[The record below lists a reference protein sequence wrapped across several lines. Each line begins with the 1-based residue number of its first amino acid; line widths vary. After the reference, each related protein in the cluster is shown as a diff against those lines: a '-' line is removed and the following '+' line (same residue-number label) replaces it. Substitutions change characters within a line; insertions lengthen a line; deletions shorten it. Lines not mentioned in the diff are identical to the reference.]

1 MDHNPSIFEIKIAL
15 CQALGAILLRCFH
28 YQRVFCKNL
37 RLSTWGEFYLKEG
50 ENKIWMV
57 CENNKIFHLHK
68 FIISID
74 RNEHVLNGRL
84 NFLNDQ
90 K

>member
-1 MDHNPSIFEIKIAL
+1 
-15 CQALGAILLRCFH
+15 
-28 YQRVFCKNL
+28 
-37 RLSTWGEFYLKEG
+37 
-50 ENKIWMV
+50 MV

-90 K
+90 KWEGFKLFLRYDNFSNLFDICNNLSP

>member
-1 MDHNPSIFEIKIAL
+1 
-15 CQALGAILLRCFH
+15 
-28 YQRVFCKNL
+28 
-37 RLSTWGEFYLKEG
+37 
-50 ENKIWMV
+50 MV